1 MPLAA
6 AVGRRPDRVGE
17 PGEAGDREGRARLLW
32 LGVVSMRGQVRLYQ
46 GIAPPGP
53 GFRLTQAPAVG
64 RLLPVG
70 AIRHELGPWLAPL
83 LLIAVAGVG
92 GGILAG
98 GLPAG
103 GAGPATVGLLAAA
116 AALSVAGLT
125 GRIGG
130 RRAAVPALV
139 GVGMCGA
146 GLDLLADGTGY
157 VIGYMAV
164 VGLALRTPPR
174 VAVLAGSPVVAAIAV
189 EEAFDS
195 ANPAA
200 TSVAV
205 LSAFGF
211 LFTIS
216 EFAAASLGAR
226 HQAEALLAQETAAG
240 EARERTAALA
250 ERSRLARDLHD
261 VLAHSLSVLAVQLE
275 AARLTAITEAAGA
288 NLVGQITSAHKLTR
302 IGVLNARRAL
312 AMLRDDEPPGPA
324 SLPGLVSETAAAL
337 GIPIA
342 LEVEGVPRPLD
353 PETGLMLYRVVQ
365 EALANVA
372 KHAGR
377 GVRVTVRLAWTAG
390 GVEVSVV
397 DSGGDG
403 AGVGLPSGGLGLTG
417 MSERAELRG
426 GRLRA
431 GRSGDG
437 FAVRLW
443 LPALWAPRTRRCGC
457 SSPTIRRWSA
467 TGCPCCSACCP
478 GSR

>member
-1 MPLAA
+1 
-6 AVGRRPDRVGE
+6 
-17 PGEAGDREGRARLLW
+17 
-32 LGVVSMRGQVRLYQ
+32 MRGQVRSYQ
-46 GIAPPGP
+46 EIAVPPSP
-53 GFRLTQAPAVG
+53 EFRLTQASSLE
-64 RLLPVG
+64 RLFPVG
-70 AIRHELGPWLAPL
+70 AATREVGSWLAPL
-83 LLIAVAGVG
+83 LLIAIAGVA
-92 GGILAG
+92 GGILAR

-103 GAGPATVGLLAAA
+103 PAGLVTVGLLAIA
-116 AALSVAGLT
+116 AALAAAGLS
-125 GRIGG
+125 GRVGG
-130 RRAAVPALV
+130 RRVAVPALV

-157 VIGYMAV
+157 VVGYMAV

-174 VAVLAGSPVVAAIAV
+174 VAVLAGSPVVAAIAGV
-189 EEAFDS
+189 EATDA

-200 TSVAV
+200 STLAV

-211 LFTIS
+211 LFMIS
-216 EFAAASLGAR
+216 QFAAVSLSAR

-240 EARERTAALA
+240 DARERAAALA

-288 NLVGQITSAHKLTR
+288 NLVGQITSAHELTR
-302 IGVLNARRAL
+302 VGVLNARRAL

-337 GIPIA
+337 GIPIV
-342 LEVEGVPRPLD
+342 LEVEGAPCPLD
-353 PETGLMLYRVVQ
+353 PEAGLMLYRVVQ

-377 GVRVTVRLAWTAG
+377 GVRVTVRLAWTAD
-390 GVEVSVV
+390 GVEVSVE

-403 AGVGLPSGGLGLTG
+403 TGVGLPSGGLGLTG
-417 MSERAELRG
+417 MSERAALRG

-431 GRSGDG
+431 GRSDDG

-443 LPALWAPRTRRCGC
+443 LPA
-457 SSPTIRRWSA
+457 S
-467 TGCPCCSACCP
+467 
-478 GSR
+478 

>member
-1 MPLAA
+1 
-6 AVGRRPDRVGE
+6 
-17 PGEAGDREGRARLLW
+17 
-32 LGVVSMRGQVRLYQ
+32 MR
-46 GIAPPGP
+46 
-53 GFRLTQAPAVG
+53 
-64 RLLPVG
+64 
-70 AIRHELGPWLAPL
+70 ELGSWMAPL
-83 LLIAVAGVG
+83 LLIAISGVG
-92 GGILAG
+92 GAILAG

-103 GAGPATVGLLAAA
+103 GAGPGTVVLLGVAAV
-116 AALSVAGLT
+116 LSAAGLSS
-125 GRIGG
+125 RIGS
-130 RRAAVPALV
+130 RRVAVPALV
-139 GVGMCGA
+139 TVGLCGA
-146 GLDLLADGTGY
+146 GLDLLVDGLGY

-164 VGLALRTPPR
+164 AGLALRTPPR
-174 VAVLAGSPVVAAIAV
+174 VAVLAGSPVVAAIAAV
-189 EEAFDS
+189 EAAES

-200 TSVAV
+200 TSLAV

-216 EFAAASLGAR
+216 EFAAVSLGAR

-240 EARERTAALA
+240 EARERAAALA

-288 NLVGQITSAHKLTR
+288 NLVGQITSAHELTR

-312 AMLRDDEPPGPA
+312 AMLRDDESPGA
-324 SLPGLVSETAAAL
+324 ADLPGLVSETAAAL

-342 LEVEGVPRPLD
+342 LEVDGVPRPLD
-353 PETGLMLYRVVQ
+353 PEVGLMLYRVVQ
-365 EALANVA
+365 EALTNVA

-377 GVRVTVRLAWTAG
+377 GVQVTVRLAWAAG

-403 AGVGLPSGGLGLTG
+403 TGVGLPSGGLGLTG
-417 MSERAELRG
+417 MAERAELIR

-443 LPALWAPRTRRCGC
+443 LPA
-457 SSPTIRRWSA
+457 S
-467 TGCPCCSACCP
+467 
-478 GSR
+478 

>member
-1 MPLAA
+1 M
-6 AVGRRPDRVGE
+6 
-17 PGEAGDREGRARLLW
+17 
-32 LGVVSMRGQVRLYQ
+32 
-46 GIAPPGP
+46 
-53 GFRLTQAPAVG
+53 
-64 RLLPVG
+64 
-70 AIRHELGPWLAPL
+70 
-83 LLIAVAGVG
+83 
-92 GGILAG
+92 
-98 GLPAG
+98 
-103 GAGPATVGLLAAA
+103 GLLAIA
-116 AALSVAGLT
+116 AALTTAGLS
-125 GRIGG
+125 GRVGG
-130 RRAAVPALV
+130 LRVAVPALI

-174 VAVLAGSPVVAAIAV
+174 VAVLAGCPVVAAIAGV
-189 EEAFDS
+189 EATDA

-200 TSVAV
+200 TTLAV
-205 LSAFGF
+205 LAAFGF

-240 EARERTAALA
+240 EARERAAALA

-342 LEVEGVPRPLD
+342 LEVDGVPRPLD
-353 PETGLMLYRVVQ
+353 PEAGLMLYRVVQ
-365 EALANVA
+365 EALTNVA

-377 GVRVTVRLAWTAG
+377 GVRVTVRLAWAAG

-403 AGVGLPSGGLGLTG
+403 TGVGLPSGGLGLTG
-417 MSERAELRG
+417 MSERAALMG

-431 GRSGDG
+431 GRSDDG

-443 LPALWAPRTRRCGC
+443 LPA
-457 SSPTIRRWSA
+457 
-467 TGCPCCSACCP
+467 
-478 GSR
+478 